1 MLHQEPHQ
9 GQVVAGGSAV
19 KRRPTVRVLAVHVAA
34 KLHEELDDVE
44 VAGADG
50 VVEGSD
56 ALVVGGAGVNKA
68 LSAL

>member
-1 MLHQEPHQ
+1 MLHQEPHH
-9 GQVVAGGSAV
+9 GQVVAGGGAV